1 VSISANTEATD
12 SLWQR
17 ALELDAADP
26 LAGYRDHFVGTDTDL
41 SYLDGNSLGRPL
53 KRTVTDISSF
63 IQDSWGGR
71 LIRGWDE
78 EWLELPEKIGDQ
90 LGRAVLGAAPGQ
102 TIIADSTTVVLYKL
116 IRAALAAVTD
126 PARTEIV
133 LDTDNFPTDRY
144 LVEGI
149 AREEGLTLRWIDAD
163 PAAGVT
169 VEQVRDAT
177 GPSTAVVV
185 LSQIAYRSGFLAD
198 LPGITAAIHDAGAL
212 VVWDLCH
219 SAGSVEIALDD
230 ADVDFAAGCT
240 YKYLNGGPGSPAFAY
255 INARH
260 LAGLQQ
266 PIWGWM
272 GRKDAFEM
280 GPGYEAAPGI
290 RGFLSGTPAI
300 FGMLAM
306 RGTLDL
312 IEEAGMAS
320 LREKSRLLTAYALEL
335 YDAWLAPAGV
345 QLSTPRAAELRG
357 SHVTIDHPAFREMT
371 ATLWDQDVIPD
382 FRAPQGLRIGLS
394 PLSTSFAELY
404 RGVAAIRELLAAQES
419 GKPQPPQAAG
429 APAESA
435 AAPGGFDKTADVPL
449 N

>member
-1 VSISANTEATD
+1 MSTHGGPLTETYDDGA
-12 SLWQR
+12 LLER
-17 ALELDAADP
+17 AAHLDLKDP
-26 LAGYRDHFVGTDTDL
+26 LARCRELYIGTETDL

-53 KRTVTDISSF
+53 KRTLTDISAF
-63 IQDSWGGR
+63 IQDGWGGR

-78 EWLELPEKIGDQ
+78 EWLELPQAIGDQ

-102 TIIADSTTVVLYKL
+102 TVIADSTTVVLYKL

-133 LDTDNFPTDRY
+133 LDTENFPTDRY

-149 AREEGLTLRWIDAD
+149 AREEGLTLTWIDAD

-169 VEQVRDAT
+169 PEQVREAT
-177 GPSTAVVV
+177 GPSTAVVL
-185 LSQIAYRSGFLAD
+185 LSHVAYRSGFLAD
-198 LPGITAAIHDAGAL
+198 LPAITAVAHSAGAL

-219 SAGSVEIALDD
+219 SAGSVEIDLDA

-255 INARH
+255 INSRH
-260 LAGLQQ
+260 LPSLRQ

-280 GPGYEAAPGI
+280 AAGYEPAAGI

-312 IEEAGMAS
+312 IEETGMAAVRAKS
-320 LREKSRLLTAYALEL
+320 LDLTAYAVDLFE
-335 YDAWLAPAGV
+335 AWLEPLDV
-345 QLSTPRAAELRG
+345 QLSSPRDPDRRG
-357 SHVTIDHPAFREMT
+357 SHITLDHPAFRNVT
-371 ATLWDQDVIPD
+371 AALWEQDVIPD
-382 FRAPQGLRIGLS
+382 FRAPQGIRIGLS
-394 PLSTSFAELY
+394 PLSTGFAELY
-404 RGVAAIRELLAAQES
+404 RGMAAVRDLLRR
-419 GKPQPPQAAG
+419 
-429 APAESA
+429 
-435 AAPGGFDKTADVPL
+435 
-449 N
+449 

>member
-1 VSISANTEATD
+1 MSENQKVHSGAD
-12 SLWQR
+12 PLWQR
-17 ALELDAADP
+17 ALDLDAADP
-26 LAGYRDHFVGTDTDL
+26 LAAYRDQFIGAESEL

-53 KRTVTDISSF
+53 KRTVTDISAF
-63 IQDSWGGR
+63 IEQGWGGR

-78 EWLELPEKIGDQ
+78 EWLDLPQAIGDQ
-90 LGRAVLGAAPGQ
+90 LGRAALGAAPGQ

-133 LDTDNFPTDRY
+133 LDTENFPTDRY

-149 AREEGLTLRWIDAD
+149 AREENLTIRWIQAD
-163 PAAGVT
+163 QASGVT
-169 VEQVRDAT
+169 EEQVRAAT
-177 GPSTAVVV
+177 GPATAVVV
-185 LSQIAYRSGFLAD
+185 LSQIAYRSGHLAD

-219 SAGSVEIALDD
+219 SAGSVEIALDA

-255 INARH
+255 VNARH
-260 LAGLQQ
+260 LPGLQQ

-312 IEEAGMAS
+312 IEEAGMPAI
-320 LREKSRLLTAYALEL
+320 RRKSELLTAYALEL
-335 YDAWLAPAGV
+335 FDAWLEPSGV
-345 QLSTPRAAELRG
+345 KLSTPRDPARRG
-357 SHVTIDHPAFREMT
+357 SHITVDHPAFREMT
-371 ATLWDQDVIPD
+371 ATLWKQDVIPD
-382 FRAPQGLRIGLS
+382 FRAPHGIRLGLS

-404 RGVAAIRELLAAQES
+404 RGVLAIRGLLA
-419 GKPQPPQAAG
+419 
-429 APAESA
+429 
-435 AAPGGFDKTADVPL
+435 DTA
-449 N
+449 

>member
-1 VSISANTEATD
+1 VSGTATTGGTANTEV
-12 SLWQR
+12 LWQR

-26 LAGYRDHFVGTDTDL
+26 LTAYREHFIGTDADL

-53 KRTVTDISSF
+53 KRTVTDIGSF
-63 IQDSWGGR
+63 IQDNWGGR
-71 LIRGWDE
+71 LIRGWDD
-78 EWLELPEKIGDQ
+78 EWLELPQAIGDQ

-116 IRAALAAVTD
+116 VRAALAAVTD
-126 PARTEIV
+126 PLRTEIV

-144 LVEGI
+144 LLEGI

-169 VEQVRDAT
+169 LDQVREAT
-177 GPSTAVVV
+177 GPATAVVV
-185 LSQIAYRSGFLAD
+185 LSHVAYRSGYLAD
-198 LPGITAAIHDAGAL
+198 LPAVTSAVHDAGAL

-219 SAGSVEIALDD
+219 SAGAVEVELDA

-255 INARH
+255 VNSRH
-260 LAGLQQ
+260 LPGLSQ

-280 GPGYEAAPGI
+280 AAGYEPAPGI

-300 FGMLAM
+300 LGMIAM

-312 IEEAGMAS
+312 IEEAGMAA
-320 LREKSRLLTAYALEL
+320 LREKSRKLTAFALEL
-335 YDAWLAPAGV
+335 HDVWLAPAGV
-345 QLSTPRAAELRG
+345 RLATPRDPERRG
-357 SHVTIDHPAFREMT
+357 SHITVDHPAFREMT
-371 ATLWDQDVIPD
+371 AALWEQDVIPD
-382 FRAPQGLRIGLS
+382 FRAPQGIRIGLS

-404 RGVAAIRELLAAQES
+404 RGMAAIRELLAR
-419 GKPQPPQAAG
+419 P
-429 APAESA
+429 
-435 AAPGGFDKTADVPL
+435 
-449 N
+449 

>member
-1 VSISANTEATD
+1 MSTVRETED
-12 SLWQR
+12 LLLQR
-17 ALELDAADP
+17 AVELDAADP

-53 KRTVTDISSF
+53 KRTVTDISAF

-78 EWLELPEKIGDQ
+78 DWLQLPEAIGNQ

-144 LVEGI
+144 LLEGI

-169 VEQVRDAT
+169 VDQVTAAV
-177 GPSTAVVV
+177 GPATAVVV
-185 LSQIAYRSGFLAD
+185 LSQVAYRSGFLAD
-198 LPGITAAIHDAGAL
+198 LPAITAAVHDAGAL

-219 SAGSVEIALDD
+219 SAGSVELQLD
-230 ADVDFAAGCT
+230 AAGVDFAAGCT

-255 INARH
+255 VNSRH
-260 LAGLQQ
+260 LPALNQ

-280 GPGYEAAPGI
+280 AAGYEPAPGI

-300 FGMLAM
+300 FGMIAM
-306 RGTLDL
+306 QGTLDL
-312 IEEAGMAS
+312 IEEAGMKA
-320 LREKSRLLTAYALEL
+320 LREKSRKLTAFALEL
-335 YDAWLAPAGV
+335 HDAWLAPAGV
-345 QLSTPRAAELRG
+345 VLATPRDPELRG
-357 SHVTIDHPAFREMT
+357 SHITVDHPGFREMT
-371 ATLWDQDVIPD
+371 AELWEQDVIPD
-382 FRAPQGLRIGLS
+382 FRAPHGIRIGLS
-394 PLSTSFAELY
+394 PLSTSFAEVY
-404 RGVAAIRELLAAQES
+404 RGVAAIRDLLAR
-419 GKPQPPQAAG
+419 P
-429 APAESA
+429 
-435 AAPGGFDKTADVPL
+435 
-449 N
+449 

>member
-1 VSISANTEATD
+1 MSAPRPETAGTPAGTTD
-12 SLWQR
+12 ALLRR
-17 ALELDAADP
+17 ARELDAADP
-26 LAGYRDHFVGTDTDL
+26 LASYRGHFIGTDTEL

-53 KRTVTDISSF
+53 KRTVTDISGF

-78 EWLELPEKIGDQ
+78 EWLELPQAIGDQ

-102 TIIADSTTVVLYKL
+102 TVIADSTTVVLYKL

-126 PARTEIV
+126 PVRTEIV

-163 PAAGVT
+163 PSSGVT
-169 VEQVRDAT
+169 VEQVRAAT
-177 GPSTAVVV
+177 GPATAVVV
-185 LSQIAYRSGFLAD
+185 LSQVAYRSGFLAD
-198 LPGITAAIHDAGAL
+198 LPGITAAVHDAGGL

-219 SAGSVEIALDD
+219 SAGSVEIALDT

-255 INARH
+255 VNARH

-280 GPGYEAAPGI
+280 GPGYEAAAGI

-312 IEEAGMAS
+312 IEEVGMAAV
-320 LREKSRLLTAYALEL
+320 REKSCLLTAFAVEL
-335 YDAWLAPAGV
+335 HDAWLAPAGV
-345 QLSTPRAAELRG
+345 ELSTPRNPELRG
-357 SHVTIDHPAFREMT
+357 SHITVDHPAFREMT
-371 ATLWDQDVIPD
+371 AALWEQDVIPD
-382 FRAPQGLRIGLS
+382 FRAPQGIRIGLS
-394 PLSTSFAELY
+394 PLGTSFTELY
-404 RGVAAIRELLAAQES
+404 RGVAAIRERLEEGRS
-419 GKPQPPQAAG
+419 GQDQDRPFRQ
-429 APAESA
+429 
-435 AAPGGFDKTADVPL
+435 D
-449 N
+449 

>member
-1 VSISANTEATD
+1 MSTVHGTQDA
-12 SLWQR
+12 LLQR
-17 ALELDAADP
+17 AVELDAADP

-53 KRTVTDISSF
+53 KRTVADISAF
-63 IQDSWGGR
+63 IQENWGGR

-78 EWLELPEKIGDQ
+78 EWLALPEAIGDQ

-116 IRAALAAVTD
+116 VRAALAAVKD

-144 LVEGI
+144 LLEGI

-163 PAAGVT
+163 PAAGVS
-169 VEQVRDAT
+169 VDQVRGAT

-185 LSQIAYRSGFLAD
+185 LSQIAYRSGYLAD
-198 LPGITAAIHDAGAL
+198 LPAITAAVHDAGAL

-219 SAGSVEIALDD
+219 SAGSVEIELD
-230 ADVDFAAGCT
+230 AAGVDFAAGCT

-260 LAGLQQ
+260 LPGLSQ

-280 GPGYEAAPGI
+280 AAGYEPAPGI

-300 FGMLAM
+300 FGMIAM

-312 IEEAGMAS
+312 IEKAGMSA
-320 LREKSRLLTAYALEL
+320 LREKSRKLTAYALEL
-335 YDAWLAPAGV
+335 HDAWLAPSGV
-345 QLSTPRAAELRG
+345 QLATPREAEQRG
-357 SHVTIDHPAFREMT
+357 SHITVDHPDFRQMT
-371 ATLWDQDVIPD
+371 AELWDQDVIPD
-382 FRAPQGLRIGLS
+382 FRAPHGIRIGLS
-394 PLSTSFAELY
+394 PLSTSFTEVY
-404 RGVAAIRELLAAQES
+404 RGVAAIRDLLARE
-419 GKPQPPQAAG
+419 
-429 APAESA
+429 
-435 AAPGGFDKTADVPL
+435 
-449 N
+449 

>member
-1 VSISANTEATD
+1 MTTINEAQD
-12 SLWQR
+12 ALLQR
-17 ALELDAADP
+17 AVRLDAEDP
-26 LAGYRDHFVGTDTDL
+26 LARYRDHFIGTDTEL

-53 KRTVTDISSF
+53 KRTADDISAF
-63 IQDSWGGR
+63 IHAGWGGR

-78 EWLELPEKIGDQ
+78 EWLDLPQAIGDQ
-90 LGRAVLGAAPGQ
+90 LGRAVLGAAAGQ

-116 IRAALAAVTD
+116 IRAALAAVKD

-169 VEQVRDAT
+169 LDQVRKAA
-177 GPSTAVVV
+177 GPATAVVL
-185 LSQIAYRSGFLAD
+185 LSHVAYRSGFLAD
-198 LPGITAAIHDAGAL
+198 LPGITAAVHDAGAL
-212 VVWDLCH
+212 MVWDLCH
-219 SAGSVEIALDD
+219 SAGSVEIGLD
-230 ADVDFAAGCT
+230 AAGVDFAAGCT

-255 INARH
+255 VNARH
-260 LAGLQQ
+260 LPGLAQ

-300 FGMLAM
+300 FGMIAM

-312 IEEAGMAS
+312 IEEAGMPA
-320 LREKSRLLTAYALEL
+320 LREKSLRLTAYALEL
-335 YDAWLAPAGV
+335 HDAWLAPAGV
-345 QLSTPRAAELRG
+345 KLATPRAAELRG
-357 SHVTIDHPAFREMT
+357 SHITVDHPAFREVT
-371 ATLWDQDVIPD
+371 AALWDKDVIPD
-382 FRAPQGLRIGLS
+382 FRAPAGIRIGLS
-394 PLSTSFAELY
+394 PLSTSFTELH
-404 RGVAAIRELLAAQES
+404 RGMAAIRELLPRA
-419 GKPQPPQAAG
+419 
-429 APAESA
+429 
-435 AAPGGFDKTADVPL
+435 
-449 N
+449 

>member
-1 VSISANTEATD
+1 VSVQPVAPAVTD
-12 SLWQR
+12 ALWRR
-17 ALELDAADP
+17 AVELDAADA
-26 LAGYRDHFVGTDTDL
+26 LAAYREHFVGTDTDL

-53 KRTVTDISSF
+53 KRTVKDIAGF
-63 IQDSWGGR
+63 IENSWGGR

-78 EWLELPEKIGDQ
+78 EWLELPQAIGDQ

-126 PARTEIV
+126 AERTEIV

-149 AREEGLTLRWIDAD
+149 ARDEGLTLRWIDAD

-169 VEQVRDAT
+169 ADQVQAAV
-177 GPSTAVVV
+177 GPATAVVV

-198 LPGITAAIHDAGAL
+198 LPGITAAVHDAGAL

-219 SAGSVEIALDD
+219 SVGSVEIDLD
-230 ADVDFAAGCT
+230 AAGVDFAAGCT

-255 INARH
+255 VNARH
-260 LAGLQQ
+260 LPGLQQ

-280 GPGYEAAPGI
+280 GPGYEAAAGI
-290 RGFLSGTPAI
+290 RGFLSGTPAV

-312 IEEAGMAS
+312 IEEAGMAAV
-320 LREKSRLLTAYALEL
+320 RKKSELLTAFAVEL
-335 YDAWLAPAGV
+335 YDAWLEPAGAR
-345 QLSTPRAAELRG
+345 LGTPRNPALRG
-357 SHVTIDHPAFREMT
+357 SHITVDHPAFREMT
-371 ATLWDQDVIPD
+371 AVLWEQDVIPD
-382 FRAPQGLRIGLS
+382 FRAPQGIRIGLS
-394 PLSTSFAELY
+394 PLSTSFTELY
-404 RGVAAIRELLAAQES
+404 RGVAAIRGLLAD
-419 GKPQPPQAAG
+419 AG
-429 APAESA
+429 
-435 AAPGGFDKTADVPL
+435 
-449 N
+449 

>member
-1 VSISANTEATD
+1 MDDRNSNGQDTKQDNDGGAF
-12 SLWQR
+12 LGR
-17 ALELDAADP
+17 AAQLDAEDP
-26 LAGYRDHFVGTDTDL
+26 LAPYRDLFIGTDTPL

-53 KRTVTDISSF
+53 KRTPRDISDF
-63 IQDSWGGR
+63 IRESWGGR

-78 EWLELPEKIGDQ
+78 EWLELPHTIGDQ

-102 TIIADSTTVVLYKL
+102 TVIADSTTVVLYKL
-116 IRAALAAVTD
+116 IRAAVAAVGD

-163 PAAGVT
+163 PSSGVT
-169 VEQVRDAT
+169 TAQVREAT
-177 GPSTAVVV
+177 GPATAVVL
-185 LSQIAYRSGFLAD
+185 LSHVAYRSGFLAD
-198 LPGITAAIHDAGAL
+198 LEAITAAVHDAGAV

-219 SAGSVEIALDD
+219 SAGSVEIDLDG
-230 ADVDFAAGCT
+230 AGVDFAAGCT

-255 INARH
+255 ANRRH
-260 LAGLQQ
+260 LPGLQQ

-280 GPGYEAAPGI
+280 AAGYEPAPGI
-290 RGFLSGTPAI
+290 RSFLSGTPAI

-312 IEEAGMAS
+312 IEEAGMAAI
-320 LREKSRLLTAYALEL
+320 REKSLKLTGFAVEL
-335 YDAWLAPAGV
+335 FEAWLEPLGV
-345 QLSTPRAAELRG
+345 RLASPRDPQQRG
-357 SHVTIDHPAFREMT
+357 SHITVDHPAFRDVT
-371 ATLWDQDVIPD
+371 AELWEQDVIPD
-382 FRAPQGLRIGLS
+382 FRAPQGIRIGLS
-394 PLSTSFAELY
+394 PLSTSFEEVH
-404 RGVAAIRELLAAQES
+404 RGVAAIRERLE
-419 GKPQPPQAAG
+419 GR
-429 APAESA
+429 
-435 AAPGGFDKTADVPL
+435 GFDNPRGMPV